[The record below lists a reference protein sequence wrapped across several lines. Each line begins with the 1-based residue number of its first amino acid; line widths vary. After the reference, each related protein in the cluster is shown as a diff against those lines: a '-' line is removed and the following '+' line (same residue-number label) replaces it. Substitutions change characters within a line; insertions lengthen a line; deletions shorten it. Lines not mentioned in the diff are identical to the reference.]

1 MRKLAIALA
10 GAAALT
16 FASAAQATVFINP
29 VGTTVQINDYFDT
42 GTSGYVNYQKA
53 PTTTAGFID
62 TLTFFNDL
70 AGTYN
75 FGVSTLAAA
84 AVTFNSITLSGAGL
98 PGGSVTFDGPSALDN
113 LITYAL
119 GPVTLE
125 ANTSYVVTLNGNA
138 PIGTSFQGTLNWN
151 AVPEPATWAMML
163 IGFGA
168 IGASIR
174 RRRTRV
180 AVRQFA

>member
-1 MRKLAIALA
+1 MRKLALALA

-16 FASAAQATVFINP
+16 FASAAQATVSINFP
-29 VGTTVQINDYFDT
+29 PTTVDVTAVVND
-42 GTSGYVNYQKA
+42 GSGSGYINFQK
-53 PTTTAGFID
+53 PGLQVGSFTDVLGFHNDEAGLYD
-62 TLTFFNDL
+62 MSVLTDMVR
-70 AGTYN
+70 G
-75 FGVSTLAAA
+75 
-84 AVTFNSITLSGAGL
+84 VTFTGLTLSGIGV
-98 PGGSVTFDGPSALDN
+98 PGGSMSFDGPGTQGNFFVWDISNLGLDVGDYT
-113 LITYAL
+113 ITL
-119 GPVTLE
+119 TGNTTLLQ
-125 ANTSYVVTLNGNA
+125 T
-138 PIGTSFQGTLNWN
+138 FQGTVNFG

>member
-10 GAAALT
+10 GAAAVT
-16 FASAAQATVFINP
+16 FASAAQATIFVNP
-29 VGTTVQINDYFDT
+29 VGTTVQLNDYYDT

-53 PTTTAGFID
+53 PTTHDGFTD

-75 FGVSTLAAA
+75 FGVSTLASA
-84 AVTFNSITLSGAGL
+84 AVTFSSITLSGAGL
-98 PGGSVTFDGPSALDN
+98 PGGTVTFDGPSALDN
-113 LITYAL
+113 YISYAL
-119 GPVTLE
+119 GPVTLD
-125 ANTSYVVTLNGNA
+125 ANASYVVTLTGNA
-138 PIGTSFQGTLNWN
+138 PLGTTFQGTLNWN